1 MEKIQVKKLANK
13 VIAHKKIVLTIIL
26 TMVFAVLGVHEYFAS
41 YRDAGIMEDK
51 VENNSGSIGN
61 IWNGRV
67 VEQSFTTDEDFYGVA
82 LLMGTYGK
90 IINIGEIQV
99 MVTDVETG
107 EIVVDDTR
115 RMESMQDNTY
125 VYFVSDELVEVDE
138 EKEFVITITGKNIMK
153 TCAVTIWATAE
164 DDYKDGVLKY
174 GDEVITAD
182 LCFSMVE
189 HFQGGMMYQVFAK
202 RLMILIILWAFAML
216 HVFMDIKTL
225 YKQIYKY
232 RWVVAFMLFVFCV
245 LNKFNGSSLAQYDLY
260 IQQGFGSEFIQP
272 LFGESRY
279 IRSDE
284 WLVSV
289 PRIMS
294 AEYTNYGLYN
304 DIVMGTTHTNMSA
317 SGLYL
322 SYSALAKPSDW
333 GYYLFGSEYG
343 LSYVWCFHIIFGFMF
358 SYEFC
363 YILAKKNKLVAFFG
377 ACLIWFSMFNMEWSI
392 VTWIFAGQAALVFFY
407 YFISQKTMW
416 KKVLLGIGTALF
428 AAEFIVN
435 LYPAWQVPAG
445 YVYLGIL
452 IWMFFSQKEHWK
464 NYKFKE
470 WALAVVCVVFMIS
483 LVAAFVY
490 NDLDYIREISNT
502 VYPAGRVDYGR
513 YKLYKLFGYLSS
525 TLSPFIEYNNASE
538 MACFFSFFP
547 ASMIIFFYVMIQ
559 KRGKSLLMWCLTV
572 PTVFLTLYCTFELP
586 HKLVELTLMT
596 NSTAVRTVDIVGYA
610 NVLMLIIALS
620 EYETL
625 KQMKW
630 YVAAPIVLASVGIA
644 LFYSQEMSK
653 KAVLVNTVM
662 LAVFAVVVGTL
673 LFANVKNIIRNIAM
687 LALAAVV
694 FVTGMSFN
702 PVQVGLDPITT
713 KPVAAEIQKIVEEDP
728 DAKWIGVNS
737 NILGDYLVAL
747 GAKAINSTNYVPNM
761 DFWHYFDPN
770 ETMAETYNRYAHLTI
785 ETADKDSSISL
796 MQTDWIHLRLNYAQ
810 LEDLGIE
817 YLFSTHKLKS
827 SRVELEEVYGELN
840 AYIYKV
846 HY

>member
-1 MEKIQVKKLANK
+1 MGKLQVKKLILALL
-13 VIAHKKIVLTIIL
+13 LTI
-26 TMVFAVLGVHEYFAS
+26 VFAMLGVHEYFAS
-41 YRDAGIMEDK
+41 YGDIGITQAK
-51 VENNSGSIGN
+51 VENNEGSIGN

-67 VEQSFTTDEDFYGVA
+67 IEQTFTTDEDFYGVA

-90 IINIGEIQV
+90 FIQV
-99 MVTDVETG
+99 GDIEVTVTDADTG
-107 EIVVDDTR
+107 EVVVDATR
-115 RMESMQDNTY
+115 RMESMKDNTY
-125 VYFVSDELVEVDE
+125 VYFVGDDLIKVDG
-138 EKEFVITITGKNIMK
+138 EKEYIMTITGKHVMK
-153 TCAVTIWATAE
+153 TCGVTIWATGE
-164 DDYKDGVLKY
+164 DDYKDGTLIY
-174 GDEVITAD
+174 NDEYISAD

-189 HFQGGMMYQVFAK
+189 HFYGGMQYHVFAK
-202 RLMILIILWAFAML
+202 RLILLLILYVFFML
-216 HVFMDIKTL
+216 HVFLNIRSM
-225 YKQIYKY
+225 YRQIYKY
-232 RWVVAFMLFVFCV
+232 RWLIAFMIFVFCV

-260 IQQGFGSEFIQP
+260 IQQGFGSEFVQP
-272 LFGESRY
+272 LFGQSRY

-363 YILAKKNKLVAFFG
+363 YILAKKNKMVGLFG

-392 VTWIFAGQAALVFFY
+392 VTWIFAGQAALVMFY
-407 YFISQKTMW
+407 YFLSQEKLW
-416 KKVLLGIGTALF
+416 KRALLGIGTALF

-445 YVYLGIL
+445 YIYLGIL
-452 IWMFFSQKEHWK
+452 IWMFFSQKERWNK
-464 NYKFKE
+464 YKLKD
-470 WALAVVCVVFMIS
+470 WALAAACVIFMVS
-483 LVAAFVY
+483 VVAAFVY

-502 VYPAGRVDYGR
+502 VYPAGRVDYGGF
-513 YKLYKLFGYLSS
+513 KLDKLFGYLSS
-525 TLSPFIEYNNASE
+525 TLSPFLTYTNASE
-538 MACFFSFFP
+538 MACFFTLFP
-547 ASMIIFFYVMIQ
+547 VPMILFFYVMV
-559 KRGKSLLMWCLTV
+559 KKKGKSLLMWCLTV

-596 NSTAVRTVDIVGYA
+596 NSTSGRTVDIVGYA
-610 NVLMLIIALS
+610 NVLMLVVARS
-620 EYETL
+620 EYEDL

-630 YVAAPIVLASVGIA
+630 YVAAPITIASVAVSVYYAQGMDVKATIVYTIA
-644 LFYSQEMSK
+644 
-653 KAVLVNTVM
+653 
-662 LAVFAVVVGTL
+662 LAVFAMVVGTL
-673 LFANVKNIIRNIAM
+673 LLARVKPVMKNAAM
-687 LALAAVV
+687 AGMAVVV

-702 PVQVGLDPITT
+702 PVQVGLDAITT
-713 KPVAAEIQKIVEEDP
+713 KPVAAEIQKLMEEDP

-761 DFWHYFDPN
+761 DLWHYFDPN
-770 ETMAETYNRYAHLTI
+770 ETMAEIYNRYAHLTI
-785 ETADKDSSISL
+785 ETLDGDSSISL
-796 MQTDWIHLRLNYAQ
+796 MQTDWIHLKLNYAQ

-817 YLFSTHKLKS
+817 YLFSTEELES
-827 SRVELEEVYGELN
+827 DRVELEEVYGEMN